1 MSKSEEIKQAAA
13 AALAPDLSRWCYQP
27 RGGKWWIPNKDG
39 TYVQLDKDL
48 AKITLGLVGV
58 STKKGRGSSSNAD
71 LMLAH
76 IAQTQY
82 VQSAGAFA
90 GFPQGRHRLP
100 AGHFILATED
110 KTPGKPQK
118 GEWKELR
125 KFLETLLGGNQDA
138 VVTFLA
144 WLKSAYTGLA
154 TRDHTRPTQIM
165 TLIGEQ
171 SCGKSVM
178 LEQILGV
185 LFGSHIDPQQF
196 FAGATSFNKQFFYA
210 AHLALSDPAKN
221 TSHSYR
227 AVLEQTLKRYVA
239 NPFVECHGKGE
250 DPVMMPNF
258 FVKSISA
265 NNDPD
270 SIRALP
276 SLNEGFSDKIHMLA
290 CHPAEWP
297 MENSED
303 NWAKNSEILM
313 AQAPAMLD
321 FALNELEIPEHLR
334 EQRYRYGIASYIDTE
349 LLTQCEELDWR
360 LTAWNE
366 LERLLGS
373 MLWEERGRRVTKQT
387 FVGSAEQL
395 REEILSTLHLEGN
408 QHRAKSL
415 SKALKNALESASTIG
430 RVLAVGEIKG
440 QAAYRR
446 VAKGR
451 IWTIK
456 LDGTLAMEPP
466 SSDTIVDMEEAVK
479 AGQA

>member
-1 MSKSEEIKQAAA
+1 MSKSEKIKEAAA
-13 AALAPDLSRWCYQP
+13 ASLAPDTSAWCYQP
-27 RGGKWWIPNKDG
+27 KGGKWWVPNKLG
-39 TYVQLDKDL
+39 TYVQLDKEL
-48 AKITLGLVGV
+48 AKTMLSLAGV
-58 STKKGRGSSSNAD
+58 SAKKGQSSLSDAD
-71 LMLAH
+71 AILAQ
-76 IAQTQY
+76 IAQSQY
-82 VQSAGAFA
+82 VHSAGPFA
-90 GFPQGRHRLP
+90 GFPKGRHLLP
-100 AGHFILATED
+100 AGHYILATED
-110 KTPGKPQK
+110 KMPGKPAQ
-118 GEWKELR
+118 GEWAELR
-125 KFLETLLGGNQDA
+125 KFLETLLGENQDA
-138 VVTFLA
+138 ITTFLA
-144 WLKSAYTGLA
+144 WLRSAYTALA

-178 LEQILGV
+178 LEQVLGV

-221 TSHSYR
+221 ASHSYR

-239 NPFVECHGKGE
+239 NPLVECHGKGE

-297 MENSED
+297 MENNRD
-303 NWAKNSEILM
+303 NWAANSQILM
-313 AQAPAMLD
+313 SQAPAMLHH
-321 FALNELEIPEHLR
+321 ALHELVVPEHLQ
-334 EQRYRYGIASYIDTE
+334 ETRYRYGIVSYIDNE

-366 LERLLGS
+366 LERLLGCL
-373 MLWEERGRRVTKQT
+373 MFENKGRRETKAA

-395 REEILSTLHLEGN
+395 REEISSTLHLEGN
-408 QHRAKSL
+408 QHRGKSL
-415 SKALKNALESASTIG
+415 SKALRGALESASTLG
-430 RVLAVGEIKG
+430 RVLAIGEIKG
-440 QAAYRR
+440 MARCRR
-446 VAKGR
+446 TGKSGR
-451 IWTIK
+451 IWTIR
-456 LDGTLAMEPP
+456 LDGVVPIEGREE
-466 SSDTIVDMEEAVK
+466 DGKVVDMSEAV
-479 AGQA
+479 A

>member
-1 MSKSEEIKQAAA
+1 MSKSQEIKEAVAAS
-13 AALAPDLSRWCYQP
+13 LAPDMSAWCYQP
-27 RGGKWWIPNKDG
+27 KGGKWWVPNSRG
-39 TYVQLDKDL
+39 VYVQLDKEL
-48 AKITLGLVGV
+48 AKTTLGMHGV
-58 STKKGRGSSSNAD
+58 STKKGQGGMSAAD
-71 LMLAH
+71 AMLVH
-76 IAQTQY
+76 VAQTQY
-82 VQSAGAFA
+82 VQAAGPFA
-90 GFPQGRHRLP
+90 GFPKGRHQLP

-110 KTPGKPQK
+110 KLPGKPEK
-118 GEWKELR
+118 GDWAELR
-125 KFLETLLGGNQDA
+125 TFLSTLLGGNEDA
-138 VVTFLA
+138 VVVFLA
-144 WLKSAYTGLA
+144 WLKSAYTALA

-196 FAGATSFNKQFFYA
+196 FAGATTFNKQFFYA

-227 AVLEQTLKRYVA
+227 AILEQTLKRYVA
-239 NPFVECHGKGE
+239 NPTVECHGKGE

-276 SLNEGFSDKIHMLA
+276 SLNEGFSDKIHMLS
-290 CHPAEWP
+290 CYPAEWP
-297 MENSED
+297 LENNRD
-303 NWAKNSEILM
+303 NWARNSEILM
-313 AQAPAMLD
+313 AQAPAMLH
-321 FALNELEIPEHLR
+321 FAMEELSVPEHLR
-334 EQRYRYGIASYIDTE
+334 ESRYRYGVASYIDTE

-366 LERLLGS
+366 LARLLEG
-373 MLWEERGRRVTKQT
+373 MVFEEKNRRVTKRT

-395 REEILSTLHLEGN
+395 REEISSTLHLEGN
-408 QHRAKSL
+408 LHRAKSL
-415 SKALKNALESASTIG
+415 SKALKNALESASTLG
-430 RVLAVGEIKG
+430 RVLSVGEIKG
-440 QAAYRR
+440 LAVYRR
-446 VAKGR
+446 TNKVR

-456 LDGTLAMEPP
+456 LDGIVPMASEST
-466 SSDTIVDMEEAVK
+466 DGGTILPMQEAV
-479 AGQA
+479 A